1 MTTGDEGDEH
11 QMERRLQREANAYKG
26 QCNEQRGPKATLPE
40 LASMKKLQI
49 VLRQIWSAL
58 HGREDSSETLGEGL
72 GAKGRRR
79 WSKATPTGTCSL
91 LSNPPRGEAK
101 SSSRRSSWRQGPKEW
116 GPTKPMKVQEQH
128 PSSGRAITG
137 AQGAKSES
145 LSMGLGL

>member
-11 QMERRLQREANAYKG
+11 QMERRLQWEANAYKG
-26 QCNEQRGPKATLPE
+26 QCNEQRRPKATLPE

-79 WSKATPTGTCSL
+79 
-91 LSNPPRGEAK
+91 
-101 SSSRRSSWRQGPKEW
+101 
-116 GPTKPMKVQEQH
+116 
-128 PSSGRAITG
+128 
-137 AQGAKSES
+137 
-145 LSMGLGL
+145 

>member
-11 QMERRLQREANAYKG
+11 QMERRLQWEANAYKG

-101 SSSRRSSWRQGPKEW
+101 SSSRRSSWRQGPKDW
-116 GPTKPMKVQEQH
+116 GPTKPTKVQEQH

-137 AQGAKSES
+137 PQGANLKAC
-145 LSMGLGL
+145 LWG